1 MIYFDVPSEVGLLPS
16 PPTCLK
22 PNGASWFAILL
33 LLVNNLRYL
42 RLIKFSDREL
52 VVIPRKITLSL
63 YHRRLREIAAP
74 VGSAYSY
81 VVPYQDRVVML
92 R

>member
-1 MIYFDVPSEVGLLPS
+1 MMYFDVPSEVGLLPS

-33 LLVNNLRYL
+33 LLVNSSRYL
-42 RLIKFSDREL
+42 RLIKIDGGIAPKRIILF
-52 VVIPRKITLSL
+52 L
-63 YHRRLREIAAP
+63 YHRRLREIAVP